1 MKRRA
6 LVLSMIVLFAA
17 GLSPVALS
25 RQRASRVQGA
35 SEAARAFYRY
45 HFSHDKC
52 YDAAC
57 LKLRRKW
64 LTAELYELLKYERR
78 RELPPDVV
86 PYLGGDPFT
95 VSQETPHSFRI
106 GKAEREGRGARVEV
120 YVYWLAQ
127 GRVVEQRRYSFVMSS
142 DSGRWRIADIIDHKG
157 ESLRDG
163 LRELRRKDSGQRAAK
178 HTGAGR
184 RAAKGAALKGFIAS

>member
-25 RQRASRVQGA
+25 RQRASSARGA

-57 LKLRRKW
+57 LKLRRRW
-64 LTAELYELLKYERR
+64 LTAELYELLRYEGR
-78 RELPPDVV
+78 RELPPDTV
-86 PYLGGDPFT
+86 PYLEGDPFT

-106 GKAEREGRGARVEV
+106 GKARGEGRGARVEV

-127 GRVVEQRRYSFVMSS
+127 RRVSEQRKYSFVMVRE
-142 DSGRWRIADIIDHKG
+142 SGRWRIADIVDHEG
-157 ESLRDG
+157 RSLRDG
-163 LRELRRKDSGQRAAK
+163 LRELRRKDRQPRAAK
-178 HTGAGR
+178 HSDAGP
-184 RAAKGAALKGFIAS
+184 RAAKGAALKGFTSA